1 MSWRDNMRP
10 GSFRGVPFY
19 VRNTTDEQGR
29 LAGVH
34 QVFASGEDP
43 RGIAHDNG
51 RMLGTFSIDAF
62 VGGEDYLD
70 DLRALENALFTA
82 GPGDLVHPFRGSM
95 SVVVLPGVSTSQDAI
110 DNGGVASIRFTVKQ
124 AGSTGLRTR
133 ALPTE
138 ATRSAAAATLDASAA
153 DFAKEFSVADLPA
166 AYQESTPT
174 ALGAVG
180 AVLADLEGAI
190 AGAAATV
197 TGGVS
202 EVAALGER
210 AAGLLSTPAG
220 LADEVVSSVGAVFE
234 SARAVADAA
243 RELADLDPVAAV
255 TEFRRL
261 ARALLHGARTVFAL
275 PELVPALNPVT
286 VNRTR
291 EAANL
296 QQVRT
301 LVLATTV
308 AETARTLTWTPYS
321 SRTEALAALSEL
333 LGLMETV
340 DLAAGDALF
349 AAQSVLRQQTAAYLK
364 DVARTLPEV
373 GSYTTANWTS
383 AVLIAH
389 ELYGDARRADEIAAR
404 NELTHSGMIAPGLTL
419 EVLVG

>member
-10 GSFRGVPFY
+10 GSFRGVTFY

-43 RGIAHDNG
+43 RGIPHDNG
-51 RMLGTFSIDAF
+51 RQLGTFSIDAF
-62 VGGEDYLD
+62 VGGDDYLD
-70 DLRALENALFTA
+70 DLHALEDALFTA

-110 DNGGVASIRFTVKQ
+110 ENGGVASIRFTVKQ
-124 AGSTGLRTR
+124 AGSPGLRTR

-138 ATRSAAAATLDASAA
+138 ATRSAATATLAA
-153 DFAKEFSVADLPA
+153 AGSDFKKSFTVADIPA
-166 AYQESTPT
+166 AYHDSATG
-174 ALGAVG
+174 AFGAVG
-180 AVLADLEGAI
+180 AALADLDAAI
-190 AGAAATV
+190 AGASATV
-197 TGGVS
+197 TDGVS

-210 AAGLLSTPAG
+210 AAGLLSTPSA
-220 LADEVVSSVGAVFE
+220 LADDVIASVGAVFE
-234 SARAVADAA
+234 SARSVADAA

-275 PELVPALNPVT
+275 PELVPALDPVT

-296 QQVRT
+296 LQVRT

-308 AETARTLTWTPYS
+308 AETARTLTYTPYS
-321 SRTEALAALSEL
+321 SRTEALAALAEL

-340 DLAAGDALF
+340 NLAAGDDLF
-349 AAQSVLRQQTAAYLK
+349 AAQTVLRQQTSAYLK
-364 DVARTLPEV
+364 DVARTLPEITT
-373 GSYTTANWTS
+373 YTTANWTS

-404 NELTHSGMIAPGLTL
+404 NELTHAGMIAPGLTL

>member
-10 GSFRGVPFY
+10 ASFRGVPFY
-19 VRNTTDEQGR
+19 VRKTSDDQGR

-34 QVFASGEDP
+34 QVFGSGEDP
-43 RGIAHDNG
+43 RGIPHDNG
-51 RMLGTFSIDAF
+51 RALGVFTIEAFLAGDDYDA
-62 VGGEDYLD
+62 ELA
-70 DLRALENALFTA
+70 ALEDALFTA

-95 SVVVLPGVSTSQDAI
+95 SVVVLPGVTTDQDAI
-110 DNGGVASIRFTVKQ
+110 ENGGTADVRFTVKA
-124 AGSTGLRTR
+124 AGSTGLRQR

-138 ATRSAAAATLDASAA
+138 ATRTAASASLDAASA
-153 DFAKEFSVADLPA
+153 DFKNEFSVADLPA
-166 AYQESTPT
+166 AYHESSAS

-180 AVLADLEGAI
+180 SVLADLEAAISGAS
-190 AGAAATV
+190 ATV
-197 TGGVS
+197 TDGVS
-202 EVAALGER
+202 DVAALGER
-210 AAGLLSTPAG
+210 AAGLLSTPSA
-220 LADEVVSSVGAVFE
+220 LADDVTVSVGAVFE

-243 RELADLDPVAAV
+243 RELAELNPIDAV

-275 PELVPALNPVT
+275 PELVPELDPVT
-286 VNRTR
+286 ANRTR

-321 SRTEALAALSEL
+321 SRTEALAALTEL

-340 DLAAGDALF
+340 DLAAGDTLF
-349 AAQSVLRQQTAAYLK
+349 AAQAVLRQQTAAYLK

-373 GSYTTANWTS
+373 TTYSTRAWTS